1 MITPADF
8 AGYQA
13 KAKGKKLPAGTLT
26 KKGAPISAPE
36 EQLAW
41 QLTGADISHTREFR
55 FHPRRK
61 YRADFFIP
69 PLLLV
74 EVQGS
79 GRHTRFLGYEN
90 DMERQAEALMLG
102 FVVLPV
108 TPRQVTNGKALAW
121 IQAILTKLRRR
132 MRNEP

>member
-1 MITPADF
+1 MISPADL
-8 AGYQA
+8 AGYRA
-13 KAKGKKLPAGTLT
+13 RASGKHIPAGKTT

-41 QLTGADISHTREFR
+41 QLTGAGIAYTREYE

-61 YRADFFIP
+61 YRADFFCP
-69 PLLLV
+69 PCLLI

-102 FVVLPV
+102 FVMLPV
-108 TPRQVTNGKALAW
+108 TPRQITQGKAQKW
-121 IQAILTKLRRR
+121 IQTILAKL
-132 MRNEP
+132 EDV